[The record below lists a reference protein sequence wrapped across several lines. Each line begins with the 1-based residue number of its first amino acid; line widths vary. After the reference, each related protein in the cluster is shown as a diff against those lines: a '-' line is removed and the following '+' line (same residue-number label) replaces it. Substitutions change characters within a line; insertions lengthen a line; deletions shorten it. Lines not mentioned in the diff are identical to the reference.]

1 MLGVTAILGKKVQVT
16 TIGGVAV
23 CMHTNTN
30 KHTVFEFQ
38 VLSPVLKVET
48 KWKGGE
54 NPLKAEVV

>member
-1 MLGVTAILGKKVQVT
+1 MFGVTAILGKKVKVT

-48 KWKGGE
+48 KWKGGKI
-54 NPLKAEVV
+54 L